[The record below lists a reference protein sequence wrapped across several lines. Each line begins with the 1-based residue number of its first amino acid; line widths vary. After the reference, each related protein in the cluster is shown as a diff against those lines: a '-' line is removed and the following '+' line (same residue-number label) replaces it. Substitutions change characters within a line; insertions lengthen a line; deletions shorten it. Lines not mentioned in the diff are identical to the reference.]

1 MIGRFKGYNIF
12 NQVPAFV
19 KQNNL
24 IVSNQSDYRSE
35 HSSKTS
41 LLSVVENLRPVPS
54 TQRPWPAPSPS
65 WGVISLEDGLLSGS
79 HRHLSHYPLHTP
91 DPAHLITD
99 HRHLSPVIKS
109 TISKH
114 FSRTVTAWSQTF
126 HVDSPD
132 PLAFCLQSRRSCVP
146 ILDLHHSC
154 APILDLHHSCAPPSP
169 SSIAPAGPPVED

>member
-12 NQVPAFV
+12 NHVPAFV

-41 LLSVVENLRPVPS
+41 LLSVVENLRPVPRGHG
-54 TQRPWPAPSPS
+54 RPRRH
-65 WGVISLEDGLLSGS
+65 LEDGLLSGS
-79 HRHLSHYPLHTP
+79 QRHLSHYPLHTP

-99 HRHLSPVIKS
+99 HRHLSPVFTS
-109 TISKH
+109 SISKH
-114 FSRTVTAWSQTF
+114 SSRTVTVWSQTY

-132 PLAFCLQSRRSCVP
+132 PLAFCLQAHRSCVSIP
-146 ILDLHHSC
+146 VLHHVQ
-154 APILDLHHSCAPPSP
+154 APLLLLVPLYKVND
-169 SSIAPAGPPVED
+169 